1 MAAGIISYVT
11 GISPYLASQK
21 RLLTPQLFNDS
32 IKSVTGSAVAQ
43 IQALSVLSPEDAT
56 HLNTAISNST
66 LPQSAKTELASVVM
80 RRLSTPVDDTDSSKG
95 QVMMRPYN
103 YARRSDIA
111 YFRDLTKSNAQVA
124 VRMRQ
129 LLKSVGCVKP
139 SENTYGAAASFLAAL
154 REPDMTSVAL
164 YGLVQ
169 DLKQAAA
176 TAPNTRVEIQQ
187 FPASPKDLP
196 EAVFTRAYSVEPPEA
211 LAMPEFQD
219 LYDRC
224 PQRRSHS
231 SLRAASAAAPRFA
244 PANRGANVG
253 DVALCDASV
262 EQIMMQFVEKHM
274 REPGQVASQS
284 RPGTML
290 AIEDRLAASSAPLV
304 ATDTRAAEA
313 RNSPHCAAASAEDLE
328 NVRETEAR
336 DGGCTEDADD
346 IVRQMEA
353 VAIGGGTTKKRPAAA
368 LKRPA
373 AALKRPAAAPTKIS
387 VSKPTKTKVG
397 KFAMKVSK
405 PTKSIIKK
413 GGKCIRLG
421 CSRCRGSSRGCA
433 SCRNPAFQGTRFQG
447 ASHH

>member
-1 MAAGIISYVT
+1 
-11 GISPYLASQK
+11 
-21 RLLTPQLFNDS
+21 
-32 IKSVTGSAVAQ
+32 
-43 IQALSVLSPEDAT
+43 
-56 HLNTAISNST
+56 
-66 LPQSAKTELASVVM
+66 
-80 RRLSTPVDDTDSSKG
+80 
-95 QVMMRPYN
+95 
-103 YARRSDIA
+103 
-111 YFRDLTKSNAQVA
+111 
-124 VRMRQ
+124 
-129 LLKSVGCVKP
+129 
-139 SENTYGAAASFLAAL
+139 
-154 REPDMTSVAL
+154 
-164 YGLVQ
+164 
-169 DLKQAAA
+169 
-176 TAPNTRVEIQQ
+176 
-187 FPASPKDLP
+187 
-196 EAVFTRAYSVEPPEA
+196 
-211 LAMPEFQD
+211 
-219 LYDRC
+219 
-224 PQRRSHS
+224 
-231 SLRAASAAAPRFA
+231 
-244 PANRGANVG
+244 
-253 DVALCDASV
+253 LCDASV

-328 NVRETEAR
+328 NVSETEAR

-447 ASHH
+447 ASRH